1 MKSKSNLTSKQKADL
16 YVDFYKLYKTGSPNS
31 SGLTEL
37 ELSKKWDLLMED
49 FLEDQKTFPGRERLR
64 RLGFLIEEPKDER
77 KPANRKLAKI

>member
-1 MKSKSNLTSKQKADL
+1 MKSKSNLTAKQKADL

-31 SGLTEL
+31 AGLTEL